1 MRRNDV
7 TAPEIK
13 SDFFRGI
20 QHVGCAVGSQA
31 PKAGTVAATSE
42 ALHHLLNDAREA
54 CSARRVL
61 HKPAD

>member
-7 TAPEIK
+7 TAPVIK
-13 SDFFRGI
+13 SDLCRSI

-31 PKAGTVAATSE
+31 PKVGTVAATSE

-54 CSARRVL
+54 CSPRRVL